1 MDGKHTQ
8 RDIRARGLTAGLI
21 MLAIAGCTSGG
32 DDNASAAKSE
42 DAQRAVM
49 YALTTGEEA
58 LADEVYVAL
67 GDDRARIYQRGSG
80 SGAVFCLGT
89 FELASEDGS
98 QVIVL
103 SPEGR
108 RRARER
114 LAESL
119 DKISLKVGG
128 ASTHV
133 SVTHIKSP
141 DSRLEAIRLFLG
153 SDLADEMD
161 VEDALEVFENDATV
175 KAILNEIQVLK
186 QAFIA
191 DAASSGNPSAGL
203 FLAKARLS
211 IQLAR
216 LLANKAVLGVLYEK
230 EILGS
235 LLCDM
240 DAVDREIA
248 LYYACAAK
256 ILRRE
261 ATGLA
266 ELDELDEIADE
277 LDELESLSVKA
288 SVLGGRYKSFM
299 TSVGFEGE
307 GASVDVNVSSLWNT
321 VLWEG
326 IVGVFVDVNTD
337 QYDISVSVC
346 QPLDHLARHCGP
358 SGDAARALRTLNWLE
373 SLAASTGDG
382 RIILKGNAKV
392 WTCPEKDITLR
403 PVKDSTLTDWRAWE
417 QWADAIDRRI

>member
-1 MDGKHTQ
+1 MHGKHTQ
-8 RDIRARGLTAGLI
+8 RDTWGRGLTAGLI

-32 DDNASAAKSE
+32 DDSASAAKTE
-42 DAQRAVM
+42 DSQRASM
-49 YALTTGEEA
+49 YALTTGDEA
-58 LADEVYVAL
+58 VTDEVYVAL
-67 GDDRARIYQRGSG
+67 DGDQARIYQRGSG
-80 SGAVFCLGT
+80 AGAVFCLGT
-89 FELASEDGS
+89 FQLDIEDGS
-98 QVIVL
+98 LAIAL
-103 SPEGR
+103 SRESR
-108 RRARER
+108 LQARER
-114 LAESL
+114 LAESM
-119 DKISLKVGG
+119 DKVSVKVDG

-133 SVTHIKSP
+133 TVMDIKSA

-153 SDLADEMD
+153 SELADEMD
-161 VEDALEVFENDATV
+161 VEDALVAFENDAAI
-175 KAILNEIQVLK
+175 KAILNEVQGIK

-216 LLANKAVLGVLYEK
+216 LLANKAVLGVMYEK

-235 LLCDM
+235 LLLDM

-277 LDELESLSVKA
+277 LGEIERLSAKA
-288 SVLGGRYKSFM
+288 SVLGGRYQSFM
-299 TSVGFEGE
+299 TSVGFESD
-307 GASVDVNVSSLWNT
+307 GATVDVNVSSLWNT
-321 VLWEG
+321 ALWEG
-326 IVGVFVDVNTD
+326 LLGVFVDVNTD

-358 SGDAARALRTLNWLE
+358 SGDAARALRTLDWLE
-373 SLAASTGDG
+373 SLAASADDG
-382 RIILKGNAKV
+382 RIILEGNAKA
-392 WTCPEKDITLR
+392 WTCPEKGITLL
-403 PVKDSTLTDWRAWE
+403 PVKDSALTDWRAWE
-417 QWADAIDRRI
+417 QWADEIDKLI